1 MAIYIYKGKSF
12 NGRNIKGKC
21 EAEDIYKFIET
32 THNKGYYITSFKK
45 MHVNKISF
53 SKISFKDIAVFS
65 KQLSIILSSGINLIE
80 GLTLM
85 STQAISKSIKE
96 NTYQIIKEIKKG
108 ESLSKSFLKCKYP
121 FPDFLCKM
129 IRIGEES
136 GRLEE
141 VLSDISNYYD
151 KESKL
156 LVKINNAMLYPI
168 MVLIAALLCMMFLM
182 TVIVPSLTSTL
193 ISLGGDLP
201 TVTKII
207 LFISKII
214 RKNFIANFTVVILA
228 IFLCFRYTK
237 KKDNIVKLSNTFLK
251 TPFIGKVYKKKLECR
266 VLKAF
271 YILINS
277 GVNVITALEYI
288 KDLCQ
293 NNACGDIV
301 KIVIE
306 DMKEGLS
313 ISEAFEK
320 SKFFNP
326 VIVSMLRVGEETGKL
341 DEILNSVIIT
351 IDEEIDIDIEKLTQL
366 IQPLML
372 LILAFIVGIIISS
385 IILPM
390 FNIMDKI

>member
-12 NGRNIKGKC
+12 NGKNIKGKC

-45 MHVNKISF
+45 IHVNKIGLK
-53 SKISFKDIAVFS
+53 KISFKDIAIFS
-65 KQLSIILSSGINLIE
+65 KQLSIILGSGINLIE
-80 GLTLM
+80 GLNLI
-85 STQAISKSIKE
+85 STQAISKLIKE
-96 NTYQIIKEIKKG
+96 NSYQIIKDIKKG

-121 FPDFLCKM
+121 FPDFLYKM

-156 LVKINNAMLYPI
+156 LSKINNAMLYPI
-168 MVLIAALLCMMFLM
+168 IVLILSSLCMTFLM

-201 TVTKII
+201 MLTKIV
-207 LFISKII
+207 LLISKII
-214 RKNFIANFTVVILA
+214 RKNFIANFAI
-228 IFLCFRYTK
+228 IFLGIFLFLRYANK
-237 KKDNIVKLSNTFLK
+237 QDNLVKISSIIIK
-251 TPFIGKVYKKKLECR
+251 TPFIGKVYKKRLECR

-271 YILINS
+271 HILINS
-277 GVNVITALEYI
+277 GVNAITALEYV

-293 NNACGDIV
+293 NNVCGD
-301 KIVIE
+301 KIKVVIE
-306 DMKEGLS
+306 DIKEGFS
-313 ISEAFEK
+313 ISEAFGK

-341 DEILNSVIIT
+341 DEILNRIIVT

-366 IQPLML
+366 IQPLMI
-372 LILAFIVGIIISS
+372 LILAVIVGIIISS
-385 IILPM
+385 VILPM